1 MLMRGAPP
9 MTALLR
15 RLFLPGD
22 RVPASKAYVEVD
34 ATTWVPLR
42 RLSLARGERFP
53 SPEHKGSFFTVPDN
67 SDNSAPERG
76 LPGC

>member
-1 MLMRGAPP
+1 

-22 RVPASKAYVEVD
+22 RVPASKAYEEVD

-42 RLSLARGERFP
+42 RLSLARGDHVP
-53 SPEHKGSFFTVPDN
+53 PPEHPGSFFTVPVGSED
-67 SDNSAPERG
+67 SATDSGFQAR
-76 LPGC
+76 